1 MPMTTTCFVLD
12 TYAFMA
18 FLREEPTADE
28 ISNLFERAAR
38 NEIYLAISMINY
50 GEICYIVERT
60 MGLEAVEHVIV
71 SLDAA
76 PIIIFQATRK
86 RVLAAAHIKA
96 RYPLSYADAF
106 AVALA
111 QELQATVVT
120 GDPEFHAVEHLV
132 NVLWLEEPL

>member
-1 MPMTTTCFVLD
+1 MSQYVLD
-12 TYAFMA
+12 ANA
-18 FLREEPTADE
+18 VLALFLGEPRGYMVQQLFQAAQIAETA
-28 ISNLFERAAR
+28 
-38 NEIYLAISMINY
+38 LAMSLLNY
-50 GEICYIVERT
+50 GECVYNIERRY
-60 MGLEAVEHVIV
+60 GINAALKLQA
-71 SLDAA
+71 SLHTSPLTFYSADE
-76 PIIIFQATRK
+76 K